1 MKKSIIFLSIWTIS
15 SLLISCKKDEINTY
29 SSISEQINNFRKEA
43 LSTDETIS
51 LLVMREEEKLAYDVY
66 TTLYKKW
73 GLAVFNNISSSELT
87 HTTAVLTLLN
97 RYNIADPVGNNAV
110 GIFENSTLQALY
122 NQLVAQGSI
131 SLTEAVKVGATIE
144 DLDIFDLHEW
154 QKKVD
159 NQDINFVYDNLTKGS
174 RNHLRSFYGQVLNQ
188 NSTYKAQYITQTE
201 FDAIIDSPK
210 ETNNW

>member
-29 SSISEQINNFRKEA
+29 SSISEQINNFPKEA

-97 RYNIADPVGNNAV
+97 RYNIADPVGKNAV

-131 SLTEAVKVGATIE
+131 SITEAVKVGATIE

>member
-15 SLLISCKKDEINTY
+15 SLLISCKKDEINTN
-29 SSISEQINNFRKEA
+29 SSISEQINNFPKEA
-43 LSTDETIS
+43 LSTDETNS

-73 GLAVFNNISSSELT
+73 GLAVFNNISSSEIT
-87 HTTAVLTLLN
+87 HTTAVLTLMN
-97 RYNIADPVGNNAV
+97 RFNIADPVGNNAV

-131 SLTEAVKVGATIE
+131 SITEAVKVGATIE

>member
-1 MKKSIIFLSIWTIS
+1 MKKSIIFLSIWTIN
-15 SLLISCKKDEINTY
+15 SLLISCKKDEINTNF
-29 SSISEQINNFRKEA
+29 SISEQINNFPKEA
-43 LSTDETIS
+43 LSTDETNS

-110 GIFENSTLQALY
+110 GKFGNSTLQTLY

-131 SLTEAVKVGATIE
+131 SITEAVKVGATIE

-174 RNHLRSFYGQVLNQ
+174 RNHLRSFFGQVLNQ